1 LLALGIVY
9 PTWLSCPSL
18 IRFLPTLT
26 VTLCLE
32 VGRPAFFLK
41 GTRGVVDLGKK
52 GSGRILGG
60 IEKVETAIGL
70 REKK

>member
-1 LLALGIVY
+1 MLALGIVY

-41 GTRGVVDLGKK
+41 GTRGVMDMGEKGGEGK
-52 GSGRILGG
+52 RLGG
-60 IEKVETAIGL
+60 EEG
-70 REKK
+70 REAVVGI